1 MILGQLGSRKP
12 VEFFEYRRNVV
23 KLLLSA
29 YNSGAEIDDFL
40 DPVKLCL
47 GTRAVDCH
55 TVPEITSAVT
65 IGLIVA
71 SGRQCFACVSAIRP
85 PLHFATT

>member
-1 MILGQLGSRKP
+1 MTIACNVSGNSDDDFADQVSAMILGQLGSRKP

-55 TVPEITSAVT
+55 TVPDY
-65 IGLIVA
+65 
-71 SGRQCFACVSAIRP
+71 QD
-85 PLHFATT
+85 H